1 MGQCCHHTGSKT
13 GHKEHHHDHRC
24 ASSAES
30 GGEQLAM
37 ASGDRRITEDD
48 IVPDDDDDR
57 SQTHYWRIGGMDCPS
72 CAGKIET
79 ALRRLPGVLS
89 ADVRFATERL
99 QVILTPETTTHTVE
113 QSIRAAGFTP
123 LGEHSAGQGTEQG
136 SGSWWSEY
144 APILTLLA
152 LMLAAAAASLFV
164 PGAAPPLFT
173 LATLWGLW
181 PIGRKALQLARS
193 GSPFS
198 IETLMTVAALGALLL
213 GETPEAAMVLLLF
226 LVGEKLESLAANKA
240 RRGVRAL
247 MALVPDR
254 ALRAT
259 ATGLEK
265 VAATSLRPGDEI
277 EVHPGGR
284 LPVDGLLL
292 SELAAFDESAVTG
305 ESLPVDRN
313 CGESL
318 AAGSLLVDVTARVK
332 VTSAP
337 GNNTIDRILHLMEQ
351 AESNRAPI
359 ARFIER
365 FSRWYTP
372 AMILAATLVALAPP
386 LLLAADWQ
394 TWIYR
399 GLVLLLIGCPCA
411 LVISTPAA
419 VTSALASAS
428 RLGILIKGGAALE
441 QLGKIDTM
449 AFDKTGTLTQGEPRL
464 QQLIIYSPFEREQV
478 LALTAG
484 LEAGSHHPLAKAL
497 VLAAEAEGIAPE
509 PLSYRR
515 TLPGAGIESEWQ
527 GQSLSICTPAHLA
540 AGMLTT
546 EQQTDVDQLRDRAH
560 TLVAL
565 VVGKQLAGL
574 FALSDPLRED
584 ARAGIAALQA
594 LNIDCL
600 MLTGDHRAAAAPIAA
615 ELGIDYL
622 AELKPQHKLEQL
634 VRLGHTRQLAMVG
647 DGINDAPALKQASVG
662 IAMGQGTDVA
672 LDSADAA
679 LTHSRL
685 TGLADAVR
693 LSRATHQIIR
703 QNIALALGLKAVF
716 LVTSILGITG
726 LWLAVLADTGATAL
740 VTINALRLLRFTP
753 AAEVFMQETEN
764 KRI

>member
-1 MGQCCHHTGSKT
+1 MGQRCHHNRSTSE
-13 GHKEHHHDHRC
+13 HKAHQHDHRC
-24 ASSAES
+24 APRAEP
-30 GGEQLAM
+30 GAEQPATAGVTRLTTNDN
-37 ASGDRRITEDD
+37 SPDG
-48 IVPDDDDDR
+48 DDDPG
-57 SQTHYWRIGGMDCPS
+57 QTHYWRIGGMDCPG

-79 ALRRLPGVLS
+79 AVRRLPGVLS
-89 ADVRFATERL
+89 AEVRFATERL
-99 QVILTPETTTHTVE
+99 QVILTPKTTTHTVE

-123 LGEHSAGQGTEQG
+123 LDEHSAGQDTEQTPAP
-136 SGSWWSEY
+136 WWQQY
-144 APILTLLA
+144 ASILTLLA

-164 PGAAPPLFT
+164 PGAAQPLFT

-213 GETPEAAMVLLLF
+213 GETAEAAMVLLLF

-240 RRGVRAL
+240 RRGVKAL
-247 MALVPDR
+247 MALVPDQ
-254 ALRAT
+254 ALRVSAN
-259 ATGLEK
+259 GLEE
-265 VAATSLRPGDEI
+265 VAVARLRPDDEI

-284 LPVDGLLL
+284 LPVDGVLL

-305 ESLPVDRN
+305 ESVPVDRSK
-313 CGESL
+313 GERL
-318 AAGSLLVDVTARVK
+318 AAGSLLVDVAARVK

-372 AMILAATLVALAPP
+372 LMILAAALVALAPP
-386 LLLAADWQ
+386 LLMAADWE

-428 RLGILIKGGAALE
+428 RIGILIKGGAALE

-449 AFDKTGTLTQGEPRL
+449 AFDKTGTLTKGEPQL
-464 QQLIIYSPFEREQV
+464 QQLIIYSPFERKQILT
-478 LALTAG
+478 LAAG

-497 VLAAEAEGIAPE
+497 VAAAEAEGIAPE
-509 PLSYRR
+509 TLPYRR

-527 GQSLSICTPAHLA
+527 GQPLLICTPAHLST
-540 AGMLTT
+540 GILTAD
-546 EQQTDVDQLRDRAH
+546 QQTHIDRLRTEAH
-560 TLVAL
+560 TLVVL
-565 VVGKQLAGL
+565 VVGKQIAAL

-584 ARAGIAALQA
+584 AKTGIAALRA
-594 LNIDCL
+594 LNIRCL

-622 AELKPQHKLEQL
+622 AELTPQHKLEQL
-634 VRLGHTRQLAMVG
+634 VNLGRSRQLAMVG

-685 TGLADAVR
+685 TGLAEAVS
-693 LSRATHQIIR
+693 LSRATHRIIR

-740 VTINALRLLRFTP
+740 VTLNALRLLRFTGS
-753 AAEVFMQETEN
+753 E
-764 KRI
+764 R